1 MRQGQRE
8 VVQVVADAVVA
19 LRPKLQATCLHK
31 PAAMLLLGIMTWTLT
46 WLRAEGPLSHED
58 VARLVLGVFLGGIQ
72 AVQLQQ
78 STA

>member
-1 MRQGQRE
+1 
-8 VVQVVADAVVA
+8 
-19 LRPKLQATCLHK
+19 
-31 PAAMLLLGIMTWTLT
+31 MLLLGIMTWTLT